1 MNRKIKDALTLGIAA
16 AFVFVFALWGICKSD
31 DAVSES
37 ERRALKQFPTLNVEE
52 VLSGRFQSNF
62 ESYTLDQFPLRDTFR
77 TLKALAVRDLFREK
91 DNNGIYVADGYAAKL
106 DYPVNEDS
114 VAHAVDRFRYVY
126 ETYFKDT
133 GANVYLSVI
142 PDKNYFLAAENGYPA
157 MDYDKLFALVQEK
170 TDFAQYIDLTDA
182 LSLSSYY
189 RTDTHWR
196 QEALVPVASLL
207 ADAMDVSIPTDFTPV
222 TLDTPFYGVYR
233 GQSALPLAPDGLT
246 YLTNDVLDACR
257 VYDYEN
263 SEYLPI
269 YTLEKADGSDPYEIF
284 LSGPKSL
291 LRIENPNAKTE
302 RRLIVFRDSFAASLV
317 PLLAEGY
324 SEITLVDIRYLS
336 PTMLD
341 KFIDLTA
348 QDVLFLYSASVLN
361 DSSTIK

>member
-1 MNRKIKDALTLGIAA
+1 MNKNVKNILSLGVCALFLLCFSLWGMLKEDDALSL
-16 AFVFVFALWGICKSD
+16 
-31 DAVSES
+31 S
-37 ERRALKQFPTLNVEE
+37 ERRPLKQFPRLDAQE

-106 DYPVNEDS
+106 DPTLNESSLD
-114 VAHAVDRFRYVY
+114 HAADRFRYVY

-142 PDKNYFLAAENGYPA
+142 PDKNYFLAAENGYPV

-233 GQSALPLAPDGLT
+233 GQSALPLAPDRLT
-246 YLTNDVLDACR
+246 YLTNNVLDACR

-263 SEYLPI
+263 SEYLPV

>member
-1 MNRKIKDALTLGIAA
+1 MNRKVKDALTIGIAA

-37 ERRALKQFPTLNVEE
+37 ERRPLKQFPTLNVEE

-106 DYPVNEDS
+106 DPTLNESSLD
-114 VAHAVDRFRYVY
+114 HAADRFRYVY

-142 PDKNYFLAAENGYPA
+142 PDKNYFLAAENGYPV

-189 RTDTHWR
+189 HTDTHWS

-233 GQSALPLAPDGLT
+233 GQSALPLAPDRLT
-246 YLTNDVLDACR
+246 YLTNNVLDACR

-263 SEYLPI
+263 SEYLPV
-269 YTLEKADGSDPYEIF
+269 YMLEKADGSDPYEIF

>member
-16 AFVFVFALWGICKSD
+16 AFVLMFALWGICKSD

-106 DYPVNEDS
+106 DPTLNESSLD
-114 VAHAVDRFRYVY
+114 HAADRFRYVY

-170 TDFAQYIDLTDA
+170 TDFAQYIDLTGT

-189 RTDTHWR
+189 RTDLHWR
-196 QEALVPVASLL
+196 QEMLAPTAKAL
-207 ADAMDVSIPTDFTPV
+207 ADAMGVSLTVDFTEV

-233 GQSALPLAPDGLT
+233 GQSALPMEPDRLA
-246 YLTNDVLDACR
+246 YLTNDIIGSCR
-257 VYDYEN
+257 VYDYE
-263 SEYLPI
+263 SGAYLPV

>member
-1 MNRKIKDALTLGIAA
+1 MNRKIKDALTIGIAA

-37 ERRALKQFPTLNVEE
+37 ERRPLKQFPTLNGEE

-62 ESYTLDQFPLRDTFR
+62 ESYTLDQFPLRDEFR
-77 TLKALAVRDLFREK
+77 TLKALSVCDLFGEK

-106 DYPVNEDS
+106 DDTIHEDS
-114 VAHAVDRFRYVY
+114 LDHAVDRFRYVY
-126 ETYFKDT
+126 ETYLKDT
-133 GANVYLSVI
+133 GVNVYLSVI

-263 SEYLPI
+263 SEYLPV
-269 YTLEKADGSDPYEIF
+269 YTLEKTDGSDPYEIF

-341 KFIDLTA
+341 KFIDFTA

>member
-1 MNRKIKDALTLGIAA
+1 MNRKVKDALTIGIAA

-37 ERRALKQFPTLNVEE
+37 ERRPLKQFPTLNVEE

-106 DYPVNEDS
+106 DPTLNESSLD
-114 VAHAVDRFRYVY
+114 HAADRFRYVY

-142 PDKNYFLAAENGYPA
+142 PNKNYFLAAENGYPA

-263 SEYLPI
+263 SEYLPV

-291 LRIENPNAKTE
+291 LRIESPNAKTE

>member
-1 MNRKIKDALTLGIAA
+1 MNKKIKDLLTLGAA
-16 AFVFVFALWGICKSD
+16 ALFVLVFALWGILKED
-31 DAVSES
+31 DALSVS
-37 ERRALKQFPTLNVEE
+37 ERRALKQFPTLNAEE

-62 ESYTLDQFPLRDTFR
+62 ESYTLDQFPLRDEFR
-77 TLKALAVRDLFREK
+77 TLKALAVRDLFLER
-91 DNNGIYVADGYAAKL
+91 DNNGIYVAGGYAAKL

-114 VAHAVDRFRYVY
+114 VAHATDRFRYVY
-126 ETYFKDT
+126 ESYFKDT

-157 MDYDKLFALVQEK
+157 MDYESLFALVQEK
-170 TDFAQYIDLTDA
+170 ADFAQYIDLTSA

-196 QEALVPVASLL
+196 QESLLPVASLL
-207 ADAMDVSIPTDFTPV
+207 ADAMDVQISADLTPV

-233 GQSALPLAPDGLT
+233 GQSALPLAPDALT
-246 YLTNDVLDACR
+246 YLTSDTLDTCR

-263 SEYLPI
+263 SVYLPI

-291 LRIENPNAKTE
+291 LRIENPNAAGE
-302 RRLIVFRDSFAASLV
+302 RKLIVFRDSFAASLV
-317 PLLAEGY
+317 PLLASGY

-336 PTMLD
+336 PTMLG
-341 KFIDLTA
+341 KFIDFNA

-361 DSSTIK
+361 DSSAIK

>member
-1 MNRKIKDALTLGIAA
+1 MNRKVKDALTLGIAA

-37 ERRALKQFPTLNVEE
+37 ERRPLKQFPTLNVEE

-62 ESYTLDQFPLRDTFR
+62 ESYTLDQFPLRDELR
-77 TLKALAVRDLFREK
+77 TLKALSVRDLFGEK

-106 DYPVNEDS
+106 DDTIHEDS
-114 VAHAVDRFRYVY
+114 LDHAADRFRYVY
-126 ETYFKDT
+126 ETYLKDT
-133 GANVYLSVI
+133 GANIYLSVI
-142 PDKNYFLAAENGYPA
+142 PDKNYFLAAENGYPV

-233 GQSALPLAPDGLT
+233 GQSALPLAPDRLT
-246 YLTNDVLDACR
+246 YLTNNVLDACR

-263 SEYLPI
+263 SEYLPV